1 MAYVVLT
8 DTPARCVYTVTGCSP
23 LGADYVSFYAAGGSK
38 IHAIKALRQMVRS
51 DGAGVDQNHPLYG
64 LKEAKDFVESIIA
77 RLTISKTVIIEMEP
91 EDSWRHR
98 AIIGAVL
105 ATLGVSYDKIETR

>member
-8 DTPARCVYTVTGCSP
+8 DPPDRCVYMVTGCSP
-23 LGADYVSFYAAGGSK
+23 LAAAGSK
-38 IHAIKALRQMVRS
+38 IYAIKALRQMVQ
-51 DGAGVDQNHPLYG
+51 AGNGTYGDDHALYG
-64 LKEAKDFVESIIA
+64 LGEAKVFVESILA
-77 RLTISKTVIIEMEP
+77 RLAISTTVIIEMEP
-91 EDSWRHR
+91 GDMWRHR